1 MAEFA
6 ASVSTYVALLTLLAA
21 AVGHVRRPD
30 EVPAALRAHGVVPE
44 AAAGP
49 IGFAVAAVEVALSV
63 ALLAGV
69 LGSNGLLVAGLAGS
83 VVMFAGFAGYGWLVV
98 ATGRSGPCGCA
109 GADTPMNGWTAGR
122 AAALAALAACGLAW
136 SGSVTTLVD
145 PGGRLA
151 VVLLAAGT
159 FATLLWFLPA
169 AMRDQTRDLG
179 YDREAV
185 R

>member
-6 ASVSTYVALLTLLAA
+6 AGLSSYVVLLTLLAA
-21 AVGHVRRPD
+21 AVGHIRRPD

-49 IGFAVAAVEVALSV
+49 IGFAVAVAEVMLSV

-69 LGSNGLLVAGLAGS
+69 LGSGGLLVAGLAGS
-83 VVMFAGFAGYGWLVV
+83 VVVFAGFAGYGWFVV
-98 ATGRSGPCGCA
+98 ATERSGPCGCA
-109 GADTPMNGWTAGR
+109 GANTPASGWTAGR

-136 SGSVTTLVD
+136 SGSVAGLAD
-145 PGGRLA
+145 AGARLA

-159 FATLLWFLPA
+159 FAVLLWFLPV
-169 AMRDQTRDLG
+169 AMYDQ
-179 YDREAV
+179 EAV